1 MNAAKLS
8 IANRSNFDRVPVWRH
23 ILFKKIK
30 QIFGKLLFTKISP
43 VIKIGKKRTLQDTD
57 FPELPA
63 WLQPR
68 KIGENFRDIRTAS
81 VREFLTGILLSNKP
95 RMILVL
101 ILIAGLIATNLS
113 FPEIMHRL
121 ISGMQDLVNQQNSVM
136 DSLYLTLGFAGLIV
150 LNALILQHYFY
161 NVVNME
167 VFVINGVN
175 FKIFSKTLRL
185 SREARNKTPVG
196 DIVSH
201 LGSDTNA
208 VSEFPFIVAEVIYGV
223 SISIFVLIASWQY
236 IGWGAVS
243 AFAVLVVLSP
253 LCHLVAKKYIH
264 HDETLKANRDHRV
277 SLMSQFISGIKIVKF
292 LAWEHFAENDILAVR
307 SKELADRKKLAMMRA
322 LSLLI
327 FLCANALA
335 VIAALAT
342 WIIGGNTLDAATVFA
357 VIALFD
363 LWQHPFANLS
373 NYIAGI
379 SESRVS
385 AKRIVDFLKQDEF
398 EGPLLNAV
406 SATRPGLCLRD
417 YSVRYLG
424 SDTDVIKGW
433 NLSITP
439 GQSVAIIGA
448 VGCGKSSFLLS
459 LLGELSCSSGS
470 KQWVLDGDAQV
481 PKMAWIPQTPFVLNS
496 TIRQNI
502 LIGSKNATSADVNK
516 ALQDTAMIEDISRF
530 PAGLDTEIGEQGL
543 NLSGGQK
550 QRLCLAR
557 SALSDASVILLDDPL
572 SAVDKSTEEHLI
584 QHLIFGRWADRT
596 RIVVTH
602 RLEHLD
608 LFDQVVFVKNGS
620 IIASGSSSELIKFS
634 REFREFIQEHL
645 ATDSERKLT
654 KSESE
659 APVKILES
667 TSGKLTV
674 SEDREEGAV
683 RANIYFAYL
692 AAMCG
697 KKGRNKFI
705 GAILLFGTTATV
717 GLLPLLQNYWLSL
730 WTGTGI
736 ANPSAL
742 RQWLSGFLGSDL
754 HNLAIFASVAL
765 AGTVAGFYR
774 LWIWT
779 NRSIEASQFFHDNA
793 LRKTLRTFQRFYDT
807 NPVGR
812 ILNRFSF
819 DIDTVEG
826 QLAMAFEQMVYAI
839 GNVLIASIAI
849 FLISP
854 WSMLAL
860 LPCSIL
866 FYGLQN
872 SYRCAA
878 RDTKRLNAVTRSP
891 RFAHFKETLEGLDSI
906 RAFRLEQ
913 DFFETYYQHLEKN
926 QKLFYAM
933 IVENRWFSSRLPII
947 SAAITAC
954 SVSALVFAAQRSL
967 VDPAT
972 AGLLMVYNLFFVDY
986 LNFGVRSFSEAE
998 ARMTSVERL
1007 IRYGQHP
1014 EEPSITGATANQ
1026 ATALQDWPVDG
1037 SINFMGVCARYAQGL
1052 PDVLKNFS
1060 LNIPSGHK
1068 VGFIGRTGS
1077 GKSTCLQ
1084 VLFRIIPLSA
1094 GKITIGGT
1102 DISKVPLHALR
1113 RSIAIIPQDPIL
1125 FTGTIR
1131 SNLDR
1136 YAEHSDVE
1144 IWEALRRVNM
1154 AEIVKGLANE
1164 LTFNVQENGTNFSQ
1178 GQRQLLSLARAILSD
1193 TKVIAMD
1200 EATASVDVIT
1210 DKLIQKTIREAF
1222 ADRTVIIIAH
1232 RLGTISDCDMIV
1244 ELANGS
1250 IVSVQEKTNEKS
1262 SSSLKY
1268 GATSPRSG
1276 PPIEGR
1282 VAKNSLS

>member
-1 MNAAKLS
+1 M
-8 IANRSNFDRVPVWRH
+8 
-23 ILFKKIK
+23 FKKIN
-30 QIFGKLLFTKISP
+30 QILGKLLFTKISP
-43 VIKIGKKRTLQDTD
+43 VIKIGKTRTLQDSD

-68 KIGENFRDIRTAS
+68 QIGENFRNISTAN
-81 VREFLTGILLSNKP
+81 VRSFLTGILLSNKP
-95 RMILVL
+95 RMLLVL
-101 ILIAGLIATNLS
+101 FLIAGIIATNLC

-121 ISGMQDLVNQQNSVM
+121 ISGMQGLINQQYSIM
-136 DSLYLTLGFAGLIV
+136 DGIYLTFGFAGLIF

-208 VSEFPFIVAEVIYGV
+208 VSEFPFILAEVIYGIC
-223 SISIFVLIASWQY
+223 ISILVLIVAWHY

-243 AFAVLVVLSP
+243 AFAVLLVLSP
-253 LCHLVAKKYIH
+253 LCQIVAKKYIH

-292 LAWEHFAENDILAVR
+292 LAWEQFAEKDILAVR
-307 SKELADRKKLAMMRA
+307 SKELADRKKLALTRA
-322 LSLLI
+322 CSLLL
-327 FLCANALA
+327 FLCANSFA

-342 WIIGGNTLDAATVFA
+342 WILNGNTLDAATVFA

-385 AKRIVDFLKQDEF
+385 AKRIIDFLNQPEF
-398 EGPLLNAV
+398 EGPLVDAV
-406 SATRPGLCLRD
+406 SAIPPGLCLSD
-417 YSVRYLG
+417 YSVRFPG
-424 SDTDVIKGW
+424 SDIDVIKNW

-448 VGCGKSSFLLS
+448 VGSGKSSFLLS
-459 LLGELSCSSGS
+459 LLGELSSSSGS
-470 KQWVLDGDAQV
+470 KEWVLDGDAQV

-502 LIGSKNATSADVNK
+502 LIGSRNATSTDVDK
-516 ALQDTAMIEDISRF
+516 ALQVTAMTEDVSRF

-557 SALSDASVILLDDPL
+557 AALTDASVILLDDPL

-584 QHLIFGRWADRT
+584 QNLIFGRWADKT

-620 IIASGSSSELIKFS
+620 IVASGSSAELLKFS
-634 REFREFIQEHL
+634 KEFKEFIEEHL
-645 ATDSERKLT
+645 ATDSHRKLT

-659 APVKILES
+659 APVKMLES
-667 TSGKLTV
+667 SSGQLTA

-683 RANIYFAYL
+683 RANVYFAYL

-697 KKGRNKFI
+697 KKGRKRLI
-705 GAILLFGTTATV
+705 GSILLFGTTATV

-730 WTGTGI
+730 WTGTTI
-736 ANPSAL
+736 NSPSAL
-742 RQWLSGFLGSDL
+742 RHWLSSFLGSDL
-754 HNLAIFASVAL
+754 HNLSIFASVAL
-765 AGTVAGFYR
+765 AGAVAGFYR

-779 NRSIEASQFFHDNA
+779 NRSIEASRSFHDNA
-793 LRKTLRTFQRFYDT
+793 LKKTLRTFQRFYDT

-839 GNVLIASIAI
+839 GNVVIASIAI
-849 FLISP
+849 FFISP
-854 WSMLAL
+854 WSIVAL
-860 LPCSIL
+860 IPCSIL
-866 FYGLQN
+866 FYRLQN

-906 RAFRLEQ
+906 RAFRLER
-913 DFFETYYQHLEKN
+913 DFFETYYEHLEKN

-933 IVENRWFSSRLPII
+933 IVENRWFSTRLPII
-947 SAAITAC
+947 SALVTAC
-954 SVSALVFAAQRSL
+954 SVSAIVLAAQKGL

-1014 EEPSITGATANQ
+1014 EEPSVVGASPKPVPS
-1026 ATALQDWPVDG
+1026 LQNWPSDG
-1037 SINFMGVCARYAQGL
+1037 SINFVGVSARYAEEL
-1052 PDVLKNFS
+1052 PDVLKNFN
-1060 LNIPSGHK
+1060 LKIPSGHK

-1094 GKITIGGT
+1094 GKVMIGGV
-1102 DISKVPLHALR
+1102 DISKVPLQTLR

-1125 FTGTIR
+1125 FTGTVR

-1136 YAEHSDVE
+1136 YCEHSDNE
-1144 IWEALRRVNM
+1144 IWEALQRVNM
-1154 AEIVKGLANE
+1154 AEIVKSLKNDLAFE
-1164 LTFNVQENGTNFSQ
+1164 VQENGTNFSQ
-1178 GQRQLLSLARAILSD
+1178 GQRQLLCLARAILSD

-1210 DKLIQKTIREAF
+1210 DRLIQKTIREAF
-1222 ADRTVIIIAH
+1222 SDRTVIIIAH

-1250 IVSVQEKTNEKS
+1250 IVSLQEKKEN
-1262 SSSLKY
+1262 
-1268 GATSPRSG
+1268 
-1276 PPIEGR
+1276 
-1282 VAKNSLS
+1282 NSLIPYEIGQKILKSTVRDTALAVSQYHP

>member
-1 MNAAKLS
+1 M
-8 IANRSNFDRVPVWRH
+8 
-23 ILFKKIK
+23 FKSIK
-30 QIFGKLLFTKISP
+30 QILGKLLFTKISP
-43 VIKIGKKRTLQDTD
+43 VIKIGKKRTLQDAD

-68 KIGENFRDIRTAS
+68 QIGESFRDISTVN
-81 VREFLTGILLSNKP
+81 VREFLMGILLSNKP
-95 RMILVL
+95 RMLLVLVL
-101 ILIAGLIATNLS
+101 IAGIIATNLS

-121 ISGMQDLVNQQNSVM
+121 ITGMQGLVNQQNTIS
-136 DSLYLTLGFAGLIV
+136 DGLFLTFGFAGLIV
-150 LNALILQHYFY
+150 LNSLILQHYFY

-208 VSEFPFIVAEVIYGV
+208 VSEFPFIMAEVLYGV
-223 SISIFVLIASWQY
+223 SISIMVLISSWQY

-243 AFAVLVVLSP
+243 AFAVLIVLSP
-253 LCHLVAKKYIH
+253 LCQLVAKKYIH

-292 LAWEHFAENDILAVR
+292 LAWEQFAEKDILAVR
-307 SKELADRKKLAMMRA
+307 GKELADRKKLAMTRA
-322 LSLLI
+322 LSLLL
-327 FLCANALA
+327 FLCANAFA
-335 VIAALAT
+335 VIAAFAT
-342 WIIGGNTLDAATVFA
+342 YILGGNTLDAATVFA

-373 NYIAGI
+373 NYIAGL
-379 SESRVS
+379 SESKVS
-385 AKRIVDFLKQDEF
+385 AKRIVDFLNQHEF
-398 EGPLLNAV
+398 EGALDS
-406 SATRPGLCLRD
+406 SASTTKPGLCLSD
-417 YSVRYLG
+417 YSVRYPG
-424 SDTDVIKGW
+424 SDTDVIKNW
-433 NLSITP
+433 NLSVTA

-448 VGCGKSSFLLS
+448 VGSGKSSFLLS
-459 LLGELSCSSGS
+459 LLGELTSSSGS
-470 KQWVLDGDAQV
+470 KQWVIEGDPRT

-502 LIGSKNATSADVNK
+502 MIGSPSATPEELEK
-516 ALQDTAMIEDISRF
+516 ALIDTAMTEDISRF

-557 SALSDASVILLDDPL
+557 AALSDASVILLDDPL
-572 SAVDKSTEEHLI
+572 SAVDKTTEEHLI
-584 QHLIFGRWADRT
+584 QNLIFGRWSART

-608 LFDQVVFVKNGS
+608 LFDQVVFVKNGAVV
-620 IIASGSSSELIKFS
+620 ASGSATELMKFS
-634 REFREFIQEHL
+634 KEFKEFIQEHL
-645 ATDSERKLT
+645 ATDSDRKLT
-654 KSESE
+654 KSEHE
-659 APVKILES
+659 APAKLLEVA
-667 TSGKLTV
+667 SGQLTE

-683 RANIYFAYL
+683 RANVYFAYL

-697 KKGRNKFI
+697 KKGRNRI
-705 GAILLFGTTATV
+705 VGAVLLFGTTATV

-730 WTGTGI
+730 WTGTGTTE
-736 ANPSAL
+736 PTGF
-742 RQWLSGFLGSDL
+742 RVWLSSFLGSDL
-754 HNLAIFASVAL
+754 HNLTIFAAFAL

-779 NRSIEASQFFHDNA
+779 NRSIEASRSFHDNA

-839 GNVLIASIAI
+839 GNVVIVSIAI
-849 FLISP
+849 FMISP
-854 WSMLAL
+854 WSILAL

-866 FYGLQN
+866 FYKLQH

-906 RAFRLEQ
+906 RAFRLEHE
-913 DFFETYYQHLEKN
+913 FFEKYYKHLEKN
-926 QKLFYAM
+926 QRLFYAM
-933 IVENRWFSSRLPII
+933 IVENRWFSTRLPLI
-947 SAAITAC
+947 SAAITVC
-954 SVSALVFAAQRSL
+954 SVSALVFAAQKGL
-967 VDPAT
+967 VDPAI
-972 AGLLMVYNLFFVDY
+972 AGLLLVYNLFFVDY

-1007 IRYGQHP
+1007 IRYGKHP
-1014 EEPSITGATANQ
+1014 VEPSITGATIHPTAANQ
-1026 ATALQDWPVDG
+1026 VWPADG
-1037 SINFMGVCARYAQGL
+1037 SINFNGVSARYAQDL
-1052 PDVLKNFS
+1052 PNVLKNFN
-1060 LNIPSGHK
+1060 LKIPSGHK

-1094 GKITIGGT
+1094 GSITIGGT
-1102 DISKVPLHALR
+1102 DISRVPLHVLR

-1125 FTGTIR
+1125 FTGSIR

-1136 YAEHSDVE
+1136 YSEHSDAE

-1154 AEIVKGLANE
+1154 SEIVKGLKDGLA
-1164 LTFNVQENGTNFSQ
+1164 FSVQENGTNFSQ
-1178 GQRQLLSLARAILSD
+1178 GQRQLLCLARAILSD

-1210 DKLIQKTIREAF
+1210 DRLIQKTIREAF

-1250 IVSVQEKTNEKS
+1250 IVSVQEKNAEKTRIYGAK
-1262 SSSLKY
+1262 SLKKQV
-1268 GATSPRSG
+1268 S
-1276 PPIEGR
+1276 
-1282 VAKNSLS
+1282 VLL